1 MRIQNQKENGCYKGE
16 TMKKINIL
24 GSEWTIE
31 IKRREDD
38 ENLGS
43 IDGYTDTSIKTIV
56 VEDMQQ
62 GEGSKASLAEYT
74 KQVIR
79 HELIH
84 AFLFESGLEANSFS
98 TECWAM
104 NEEMVDWLAI
114 QSPKIFRAFE
124 EADAL

>member
-1 MRIQNQKENGCYKGE
+1 
-16 TMKKINIL
+16 MKKINIL

-31 IKRREDD
+31 IRRREDD
-38 ENLGS
+38 EALGS

-62 GEGSKASLAEYT
+62 EQGSKASLAEYT

-84 AFLFESGLEANSFS
+84 AFLFESGLESNSFS

-104 NEEMVDWLAI
+104 NEEMIDWFAI
-114 QSPKIFRAFE
+114 QLPKIFEAFK
-124 EADAL
+124 AVDAM